1 MVRSHSRGLS
11 MVQVPGAGPAVQRAR
26 WLAELSEALDE
37 ARRVVKRLGAADG
50 QLEAV
55 ELYTRIEAIRLEIEA
70 IRLGRRYASREEI
83 DPERIGSPPWERRRG
98 SR

>member
-1 MVRSHSRGLS
+1 
-11 MVQVPGAGPAVQRAR
+11 MVQVPGAGPAAQRAR

-37 ARRVVKRLGAADG
+37 ARRLVKQLGAADG
-50 QLEAV
+50 QLQAV

-83 DPERIGSPPWERRRG
+83 DPEWFGLPPWERRKS
-98 SR
+98 SRC